1 LIGKLIADRFVA
13 KEVLRAPLLRAWKPT
28 GSVSFRDLGDNIF
41 LADFEHEWDK
51 SRILEGRSWLFDG
64 NLVSLSEYDGL
75 TPPSQM
81 EFDKASFWMR
91 MYILPLACMGK
102 EIGIKIGSSVGLVE
116 EIDIFDDEVGW
127 GEYLRICV
135 LLDLQKPLARGRKLH
150 FQNKSTWVAFK
161 YEKLPEF
168 CFTCGVIKHGV

>member
-1 LIGKLIADRFVA
+1 MSGINLGYWKGDRGCLMVTWSPLVNMIGLHLLPKWSSTRLLFGCACISF
-13 KEVLRAPLLRAWKPT
+13 PLLAW
-28 GSVSFRDLGDNIF
+28 
-41 LADFEHEWDK
+41 
-51 SRILEGRSWLFDG
+51 GRRF
-64 NLVSLSEYDGL
+64 
-75 TPPSQM
+75 
-81 EFDKASFWMR
+81 
-91 MYILPLACMGK
+91 
-102 EIGIKIGSSVGLVE
+102 GIKIGSSVGLVE

>member
-13 KEVLRAPLLRAWKPT
+13 KEVLRAPLLRAWKLRVLCLLEIWAT
-28 GSVSFRDLGDNIF
+28 IFFWQILNMSGINLGYWKGDRGC
-41 LADFEHEWDK
+41 LMVTW
-51 SRILEGRSWLFDG
+51 SP
-64 NLVSLSEYDGL
+64 LVN
-75 TPPSQM
+75 M
-81 EFDKASFWMR
+81 
-91 MYILPLACMGK
+91 LPLACMGK

-150 FQNKSTWVAFK
+150 FQNMQIYLGSFQ
-161 YEKLPEF
+161 
-168 CFTCGVIKHGV
+168 I

>member
-64 NLVSLSEYDGL
+64 NLVSLSEYDRL

-102 EIGIKIGSSVGLVE
+102 EIWYK
-116 EIDIFDDEVGW
+116 DW
-127 GEYLRICV
+127 
-135 LLDLQKPLARGRKLH
+135 K
-150 FQNKSTWVAFK
+150 
-161 YEKLPEF
+161 F
-168 CFTCGVIKHGV
+168 CWFGGGNRYFR